1 MSIMEQKKQIR
12 QQMRQLRQGLEQA
25 QLQDASVG
33 LCDQLEQLL
42 TPGDYPL
49 AIYQSF
55 DSELGTDTFLSKA
68 LAHNRRILLPVVAGK
83 GQPLV
88 FREYHEGM
96 PLESNCY
103 GIGEPLS
110 GAICPL
116 SEIKA
121 ICLPLTAFDRQG
133 GRLGM
138 GGGYY
143 DVTLASMNKRTQNTQ
158 PKLIGL
164 GYEFQEV
171 TSCPME
177 AHDQR
182 LDYVVTPSEIIT
194 ISE

>member
-1 MSIMEQKKQIR
+1 MEQKKQIR
-12 QQMRQLRQGLEQA
+12 QHMRQRRQGLSEG
-25 QLQDASVG
+25 QLLDASVG
-33 LCDQLEQLL
+33 LSNQLEQLL
-42 TPGDYPL
+42 SADDYPL
-49 AIYQSF
+49 AIYLSF
-55 DSELGTDTFLSKA
+55 DSELGTDTYLSKA
-68 LAHNRRILLPVVAGK
+68 LAENKLILLPVVAGK
-83 GQPLV
+83 GRPLE
-88 FREYHEGM
+88 FREYREGM

-110 GAICPL
+110 GAVCPL
-116 SEIKA
+116 SEIKS

-143 DVTLASMNKRTQNTQ
+143 DVTLASMDKRTQNTQ

-194 ISE
+194 ISG